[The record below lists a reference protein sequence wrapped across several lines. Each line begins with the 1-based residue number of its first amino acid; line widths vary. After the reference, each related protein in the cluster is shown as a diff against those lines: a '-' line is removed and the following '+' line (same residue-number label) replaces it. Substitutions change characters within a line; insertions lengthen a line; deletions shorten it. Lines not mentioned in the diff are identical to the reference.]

1 MTATSTKDKALI
13 EASNLSQQVGFKN
26 FSIQQVADKLGIKQP
41 SIYRHFTSK
50 DELGEAMI
58 GLYRESFR
66 TMKETIEDLDP
77 RAQID
82 AYFSLAAKF
91 CLADKVCGFVALL
104 GDYNALPKS
113 MQRLVDKMLE
123 DQKEWLSSVIKR
135 GQKEHLFRKDRKAD
149 EIAEIV
155 ISGYVGTQML
165 GKVTA
170 NLATIEYMK
179 ETILEFLKIK
189 NSGAKE

>member
-1 MTATSTKDKALI
+1 MTASSTKDKALI
-13 EASNLSQQVGFKN
+13 EASNLNQQVGFKN

-50 DELGEAMI
+50 DELGEALI

-66 TMKETIEDLDP
+66 TMNETIKDLDP
-77 RAQID
+77 RAQIE

-91 CLADKVCGFVALL
+91 CLADKVCGFAALL

-123 DQKEWLSSVIKR
+123 DQKEWLSTVIKR
-135 GQKEHLFRKDRKAD
+135 GQKEHLFRKDKKAD
-149 EIAEIV
+149 EIAEMV

-165 GKVTA
+165 GKITS
-170 NLATIEYMK
+170 NLNTIEYMK
-179 ETILEFLKIK
+179 EMILESLKIQ
-189 NSGAKE
+189 NSERKD

>member
-1 MTATSTKDKALI
+1 MAVTSTKDKALI
-13 EASNLSQQVGFKN
+13 EAGNLSQQVGFKN

-66 TMKETIEDLDP
+66 IMKETIEDLDP
-77 RAQID
+77 RSQID
-82 AYFSLAAKF
+82 AYFSLASKF
-91 CLADKVCGFVALL
+91 CMADKVCGFVALL

-113 MQRLVDKMLE
+113 MQHLVDKMFE
-123 DQKEWLSSVIKR
+123 DQKEWLSTIIKR
-135 GQKEHLFRKDRKAD
+135 GQKKHLFRKDRKAD
-149 EIAEIV
+149 EIAELV

-165 GKVTA
+165 GKVNT
-170 NLATIEYMK
+170 NLVTIELMK
-179 ETILEFLKIK
+179 QMILESLSMKD
-189 NSGAKE
+189 